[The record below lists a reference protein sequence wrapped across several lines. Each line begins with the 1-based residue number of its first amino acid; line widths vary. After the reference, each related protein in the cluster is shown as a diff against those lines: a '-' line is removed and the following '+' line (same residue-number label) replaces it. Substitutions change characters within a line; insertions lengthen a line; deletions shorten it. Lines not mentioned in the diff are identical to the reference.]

1 MTIQEKAKAFRALHT
16 GTDAFIMPN
25 PHDAGSAVILE
36 KIGFKALA
44 TSSAGFAFTTG
55 QTDYGVT
62 RESVVDHIAALTAVT
77 DLPVSADLENGFF
90 DSADEVAETIRQA
103 AGAGAVGGSI
113 EDSAS
118 AEYGSALYDIDYA
131 KERIAAAV
139 EAKKALG
146 FDFTL
151 TARAENYSVGQP
163 DLAEVI
169 ARLQAYQE
177 AGADVLFAPGVIKAE
192 DVRSVLENIDKP
204 LSVMIGSPAVKVSV
218 SELSGLGVKR
228 VSVGP
233 FLTIAALGAFVKAGR
248 ELMETGGI
256 TFAEDALGYGDI
268 DAMFT
273 A

>member
-1 MTIQEKAKAFRALHT
+1 MTIQEKAKTFRALHT
-16 GTDAFIMPN
+16 GTEVFTMPN

-62 RESVVDHIAALTAVT
+62 RESVAAHISALTAVT

-103 AGAGAVGGSI
+103 ADAGAVGGSI
-113 EDSAS
+113 EDTAS
-118 AEYGSALYDIDYA
+118 ADYGSALYDIEFA
-131 KERIAAAV
+131 KERIIAAV
-139 EAKKALG
+139 EAKKGLD
-146 FDFTL
+146 FDFIL

-163 DLAEVI
+163 DLAQVI

-177 AGADVLFAPGVIKAE
+177 AGADVLFAPGVTKSE
-192 DVRSVLENIDKP
+192 DVSSVLANIDKP
-204 LSVMIGSPAVKVSV
+204 LSVMIGNPAAKASV
-218 SELSGLGVKR
+218 PELSALGVKR

-233 FLTIAALGAFVKAGR
+233 FLTVAALGAFIRAGQ
-248 ELMETGGI
+248 ELMEKGTIG
-256 TFAEDALGYGDI
+256 FEDGAPTYGDI
-268 DAMFT
+268 SAMFS
-273 A
+273 